1 MGGTACIVMT
11 MQFALVHVMATASAV
26 LRLLEKLSAR
36 VDERLTQ
43 DRQRVN
49 LKRPRT

>member
-11 MQFALVHVMATASAV
+11 MQFARAHVVATASAV
-26 LRLLEKLSAR
+26 LRMLEKLPAR
-36 VDERLTQ
+36 IDERLTQ